1 MLMKV
6 LGSSSSGN
14 CYIIENDSEALVIEA
29 GVRFVE
35 VKKALGFNIRKVSGC
50 LISHRHKD
58 HAKYIKAFVD
68 SGITTLALEEVWV
81 SSGVTGS
88 RVCRIEPGRGYKLG
102 RFKVLPFRANHDVPC
117 VGYLIEHPE
126 TGRIMF
132 LTDSCACD
140 YQFVGLNHIM
150 IECNY
155 SMPRLIEAIAA
166 GRTLA
171 SQRERLMSS
180 HMDLDTC
187 KEYLGETNLDYVSD
201 IVLLH
206 LSENN
211 SDERHFI
218 SEVERQTGKI
228 VYAARPGLEIDFNN
242 AIWQN

>member
-50 LISHRHKD
+50 LISHQHKD

-117 VGYLIEHPE
+117 VGFLI
-126 TGRIMF
+126 
-132 LTDSCACD
+132 
-140 YQFVGLNHIM
+140 
-150 IECNY
+150 
-155 SMPRLIEAIAA
+155 
-166 GRTLA
+166 
-171 SQRERLMSS
+171 
-180 HMDLDTC
+180 
-187 KEYLGETNLDYVSD
+187 
-201 IVLLH
+201 
-206 LSENN
+206 
-211 SDERHFI
+211 
-218 SEVERQTGKI
+218 
-228 VYAARPGLEIDFNN
+228 
-242 AIWQN
+242 